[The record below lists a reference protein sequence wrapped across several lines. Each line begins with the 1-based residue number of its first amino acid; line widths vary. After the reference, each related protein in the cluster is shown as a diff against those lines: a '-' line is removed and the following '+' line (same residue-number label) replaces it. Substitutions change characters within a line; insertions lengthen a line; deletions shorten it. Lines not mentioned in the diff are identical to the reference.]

1 MLQTIPS
8 SIKIQKMT
16 NQEATVAQKW
26 AIDPAHTEVVFK
38 VKHLVITTVSG
49 TFSAFD
55 GEVYSEND
63 DFDGA
68 EVNFSI
74 DVNSI
79 STNNTDRDNHLKSN
93 DFFAA
98 DQYPKITFENGIL
111 RKTTSGDYKLTGD
124 LTIRDVTK
132 PIELAVDYNGTV
144 KDPWGNAKAGFE
156 ISGILNRKDFGLV
169 WNALTEA
176 GSMLVAEE
184 VKLAISAQLAVA

>member
-1 MLQTIPS
+1 MV
-8 SIKIQKMT
+8 

-49 TFSAFD
+49 TFSSFD
-55 GEVYSEND
+55 GEVYSETE

-68 EVNFSI
+68 EVSFSI

-79 STNNTDRDNHLKSN
+79 STNNTDRDNHLKSA

-98 DQYPKITFENGIL
+98 EQYPKITFDNGIL
-111 RKTTSGDYKLTGD
+111 RKESNGYKLAGS

-132 PIELAVDYNGTV
+132 QVELDVDYNGTV

-156 ISGILNRKDFGLV
+156 ISGQLNRKDFGLV
-169 WNALTEA
+169 WNAITEA

-184 VKLAISAQLAVA
+184 VKLAISVQLATA